1 MYLLDATNSS
11 ETITGT
17 LGMIDVGGIYV
28 SGSQKNNIWDTAYS
42 WGDHSTAGYAAS
54 SHSHSLAHSSLT
66 GIGTSDHHIRYTDT
80 EAIDAIE
87 SLSLQSAT
95 SSDYVIFSG
104 SSGLG
109 KIAFS
114 SLDENI
120 LTDIKTYVDNSVAN
134 SDTFAELN
142 DVSVVPNENDFVV
155 YSGSNWVDRTPAQVK
170 DILGLG
176 STSSPTFDDV
186 TITGTVTLSG
196 DAIINE
202 TNATNNFT
210 FQIGG
215 TDIFSV
221 TSDGIQMAGFPESDY
236 EFLGDIDGGI
246 RFEIQAGENLSK
258 GDVVYISG
266 ALGDNTIVKKAKAN
280 SASTM
285 PAFGLMLETVSNGN
299 SGQVVTF
306 GNLYGSGG
314 APLDTST
321 CTVGDVL
328 YVSPTTA
335 GEFTKTKPTGEGNL
349 VQNIGKV
356 IRSASSNGVIKVGGA
371 GRVNDTPNLNNGNI
385 FIGNAS
391 NQVTTSTLDTS
402 IVPENTNLYY
412 TDTRAR
418 NAVSASGDLSYNSAT
433 GVFSFTETH
442 LSTAGSLDYLSVS
455 DHTITLGQIDLTTDV
470 TGVLPSANMDADTA
484 HLSTAQTFTGA
495 KQFNEDVTLY
505 HSDNSAT
512 VNPILILKRDGT
524 QSPQPSGEFGQI
536 KFIAPSY
543 QGTLDNEYAKIT
555 QGIAGTWY
563 SNSGWAGKLLFNL
576 KVYNGSSNTYLDIL
590 ELNGGNSTTDPFV
603 KVDADFTVTGDI
615 TVNGTVDGVDIAARD
630 HDAVTLVTT
639 SHDYL
644 SISTQA
650 ITLGQIDIS
659 DDTNLVAGTNI
670 SLSGDTLNVDDA
682 FLINSGDD
690 TTSGKI
696 TAGGLI
702 SQNKTTTPDEIGDI
716 KIARLHPNSPDTSAI
731 GDIDNLE
738 TFILSKTDGGFG
750 AGTNPASNN
759 AFGVISLQTHTG
771 NYFTQLGF
779 DTSNNQLWV
788 RSADNSTSWDSWT
801 KIWNAGNDGAGSGLD
816 ADLLDG
822 NHASAFALSGHTHAG
837 DIEGVTA
844 GSGLTG
850 GGTTGTVTLNV
861 GAGTGVTVNADDIA
875 IGQDV
880 ATTADVDFNTVTV
893 VSGID
898 VSNGGATGTGSFSF
912 DGRSD
917 LGMYANNYHLRLASP
932 GGVTIN
938 LDANSNDTNSSFTV
952 AHDNNTWNPSSNL
965 LLDIGENGTRFGGSG
980 ARVTTVLDE
989 DAMGSNS
996 ATALATQQS
1005 IKAYVDSQVATANEL
1020 SELTDVTITASVSHG
1035 DLLMYEG
1042 SPTNAWQN
1050 AAQTSITSLGTITTG
1065 TWQGTAIDSAYIDS
1079 TLAVNNL
1086 TLSSATPYVK
1096 LVSSSSQPYIQ
1107 IQGTGGG
1114 SNLNRFDIRVN
1125 AQTTADAT
1133 EFQIQDRTDAG
1144 NFTANL
1150 LTLDKSGNLAVTG
1163 GLKLGSSTAVSSILD
1178 EDTMSSNSATALA
1191 TQQSIKAYVDSQVA
1205 SADQLSEL
1213 TDVTITASVSHGDL
1227 LMYEG
1232 SPTNAWQNAAQTSI
1246 TSLGT
1251 ITTGTWQGS
1260 VIASAY
1266 LDSDTAHLS
1275 GSQTFTGA
1283 KTFSADVT
1291 TSSDIYVANTKHI
1304 YFDAGTDGN
1313 NQSMAIYTTT
1323 DNDRLNFRSEE
1334 TDGVF
1339 QLASYGGYFPLNSTT
1354 SLYVQGGMVIDY
1366 ANDRNTDSGFYFGS
1380 ARDTGFYASAI
1391 DTITFTD
1398 NISVTGSL
1406 TIDKITASGND
1417 ITISETGT
1425 SDVPQFKI
1433 DSAGHVNIALDRGST
1448 SYDANLMFQTAG
1460 STKWRLWLDGADT
1473 TLAIRDEAQSNDLVT
1488 FTSNSGM
1495 TIDGSLTLGTST
1507 AVSSI
1512 LDEDN
1517 MASDSATALATQQS
1531 IKAYVDAN
1539 AGTSTMYES
1548 YTDIGGTGY
1557 TSQSSLTVTT
1567 APTDARVY
1575 VDGIK
1580 MRPNTN
1586 STSWDYD
1593 FYRPSTTTIQFTA
1606 DLPSGSVVAM
1616 EWIA

>member
-1 MYLLDATNSS
+1 MADLPDNYNLHYNLGGYLKYELSDNMSGTLVPRGRVGEQAHGISQFIFSSSGTFDLYKFGNSFLSGTNNATVEELEDEEIHTYLNTYVTGSGVLTSGTISNFFADDGEYKLVNIAGRQIVRSTKDYYEIATYDSIFANKLAGVKLQSGTVTISGTLVNIVSSGTAESFDIITMLDQTGSTNVTLQNDNGELTIAGDMDITGDFTVAGTTYLQSVVTEVTDPILLLGAGTSASHTTDRGIEFKYYNGSVKSGFFGYNQDNERFVYLLDATNSS

-221 TSDGIQMAGFPESDY
+221 TSEGIQMAGFPESDY

-299 SGQVVTF
+299 TGQVVTF

-335 GEFTKTKPTGEGNL
+335 GEYTKTKPTGEGNL

-356 IRSASSNGVIKVGGA
+356 IRVASSNGVIKVGGA
-371 GRVNDTPNLNNGNI
+371 GRTNDTPNLNDGKI

-391 NQVTTSTLDTS
+391 NQVTTASLNTKINDHLSGGTGVTYSNGVISIGQDVATTADVTFDSLTLTQTTTAPLSIATGSGFEIDFTGSTTAN
-402 IVPENTNLYY
+402 I
-412 TDTRAR
+412 R
-418 NAVSASGDLSYNSAT
+418 NASGDIFLLAGTGYSIGLGSNNTNSILTVASDGDVDIANNLTVTDDIVIGSQGLESWDSNYSAIEIGSTAIMGKDSAT
-433 GVFSFTETH
+433 SDKDMYIMTNAYFDGAWKYKTTEDASLLKILNRAFTFQSAANGTADAGITWSTMATIDTSGLDVVGDITVSGNVDGVDIAARDHDAVTLVTTSH
-442 LSTAGSLDYLSVS
+442 DYLSIS
-455 DHTITLGQIDLTTDV
+455 TQAITLGAIDLTTDV

-696 TAGGLI
+696 TAGGLK
-702 SQNKTTTPDEIGDI
+702 N
-716 KIARLHPNSPDTSAI
+716 
-731 GDIDNLE
+731 
-738 TFILSKTDGGFG
+738 
-750 AGTNPASNN
+750 
-759 AFGVISLQTHTG
+759 
-771 NYFTQLGF
+771 
-779 DTSNNQLWV
+779 
-788 RSADNSTSWDSWT
+788 
-801 KIWNAGNDGAGSGLD
+801 
-816 ADLLDG
+816 
-822 NHASAFALSGHTHAG
+822 
-837 DIEGVTA
+837 
-844 GSGLTG
+844 
-850 GGTTGTVTLNV
+850 
-861 GAGTGVTVNADDIA
+861 
-875 IGQDV
+875 
-880 ATTADVDFNTVTV
+880 
-893 VSGID
+893 
-898 VSNGGATGTGSFSF
+898 
-912 DGRSD
+912 
-917 LGMYANNYHLRLASP
+917 
-932 GGVTIN
+932 
-938 LDANSNDTNSSFTV
+938 
-952 AHDNNTWNPSSNL
+952 
-965 LLDIGENGTRFGGSG
+965 
-980 ARVTTVLDE
+980 
-989 DAMGSNS
+989 
-996 ATALATQQS
+996 
-1005 IKAYVDSQVATANEL
+1005 
-1020 SELTDVTITASVSHG
+1020 
-1035 DLLMYEG
+1035 
-1042 SPTNAWQN
+1042 
-1050 AAQTSITSLGTITTG
+1050 
-1065 TWQGTAIDSAYIDS
+1065 
-1079 TLAVNNL
+1079 
-1086 TLSSATPYVK
+1086 
-1096 LVSSSSQPYIQ
+1096 
-1107 IQGTGGG
+1107 
-1114 SNLNRFDIRVN
+1114 
-1125 AQTTADAT
+1125 
-1133 EFQIQDRTDAG
+1133 
-1144 NFTANL
+1144 
-1150 LTLDKSGNLAVTG
+1150 
-1163 GLKLGSSTAVSSILD
+1163 
-1178 EDTMSSNSATALA
+1178 
-1191 TQQSIKAYVDSQVA
+1191 
-1205 SADQLSEL
+1205 
-1213 TDVTITASVSHGDL
+1213 
-1227 LMYEG
+1227 
-1232 SPTNAWQNAAQTSI
+1232 
-1246 TSLGT
+1246 
-1251 ITTGTWQGS
+1251 
-1260 VIASAY
+1260 
-1266 LDSDTAHLS
+1266 
-1275 GSQTFTGA
+1275 
-1283 KTFSADVT
+1283 
-1291 TSSDIYVANTKHI
+1291 
-1304 YFDAGTDGN
+1304 
-1313 NQSMAIYTTT
+1313 
-1323 DNDRLNFRSEE
+1323 
-1334 TDGVF
+1334 
-1339 QLASYGGYFPLNSTT
+1339 
-1354 SLYVQGGMVIDY
+1354 
-1366 ANDRNTDSGFYFGS
+1366 
-1380 ARDTGFYASAI
+1380 
-1391 DTITFTD
+1391 
-1398 NISVTGSL
+1398 
-1406 TIDKITASGND
+1406 
-1417 ITISETGT
+1417 
-1425 SDVPQFKI
+1425 
-1433 DSAGHVNIALDRGST
+1433 
-1448 SYDANLMFQTAG
+1448 
-1460 STKWRLWLDGADT
+1460 
-1473 TLAIRDEAQSNDLVT
+1473 
-1488 FTSNSGM
+1488 
-1495 TIDGSLTLGTST
+1495 
-1507 AVSSI
+1507 
-1512 LDEDN
+1512 
-1517 MASDSATALATQQS
+1517 
-1531 IKAYVDAN
+1531 
-1539 AGTSTMYES
+1539 
-1548 YTDIGGTGY
+1548 
-1557 TSQSSLTVTT
+1557 
-1567 APTDARVY
+1567 
-1575 VDGIK
+1575 
-1580 MRPNTN
+1580 
-1586 STSWDYD
+1586 
-1593 FYRPSTTTIQFTA
+1593 
-1606 DLPSGSVVAM
+1606 
-1616 EWIA
+1616 